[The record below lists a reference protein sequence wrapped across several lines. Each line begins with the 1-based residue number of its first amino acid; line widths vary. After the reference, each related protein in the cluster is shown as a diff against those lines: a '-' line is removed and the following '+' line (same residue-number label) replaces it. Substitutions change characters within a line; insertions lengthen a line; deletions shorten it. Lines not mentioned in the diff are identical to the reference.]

1 MSPKRQ
7 RDCVRPPI
15 ARRYGVPVRRLFTAP
30 DNWTCPICARQK
42 RQILRMSNAKKWS
55 GSIREIQVFTDERDE
70 DAIAN
75 RLTLYADFSNEKF
88 VRHTAMLEVCSDCA
102 DLSTLVGQRDR
113 SLVYPILTP
122 DDIRATILAIAPHAA
137 HEIDYDAAIA
147 RARANEPYASAL
159 QAFNSFRS
167 RASDFAVRFALL
179 NRRGVEADAIL
190 EEFTEDVKVFH
201 CIDDPAECRR
211 LADWLLEEGRR
222 FHRGS
227 DTRGTGTFEGAM
239 AGAFGS
245 DRLRRTSMPWRS
257 LLDREWRTIFIRS
270 RRCAGCGLPRG
281 LRPALSTTL
290 GRSSVARRSPIEVP

>member
-1 MSPKRQ
+1 MDLPSPHLLPSGTEER
-7 RDCVRPPI
+7 RPRSCSGHFGAGRPRSSPI
-15 ARRYGVPVRRLFTAP
+15 QIVIELCFVQERSSTILHGVRRSEWQT
-30 DNWTCPICARQK
+30 R
-42 RQILRMSNAKKWS
+42 
-55 GSIREIQVFTDERDE
+55 
-70 DAIAN
+70 
-75 RLTLYADFSNEKF
+75 Y
-88 VRHTAMLEVCSDCA
+88 
-102 DLSTLVGQRDR
+102 QRFR
-113 SLVYPILTP
+113 
-122 DDIRATILAIAPHAA
+122 DIRATILAIAPHAA